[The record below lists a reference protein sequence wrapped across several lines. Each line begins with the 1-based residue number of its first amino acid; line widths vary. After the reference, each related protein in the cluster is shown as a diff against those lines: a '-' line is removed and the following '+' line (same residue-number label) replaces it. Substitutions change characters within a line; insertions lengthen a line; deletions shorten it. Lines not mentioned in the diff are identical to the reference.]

1 VKYSGDI
8 VKAIAAGADA
18 VMLGGMLAGLKESPG
33 EEVLYEGRLFKEY
46 RGMGSMGAMQG
57 YSRDRYAS
65 GQGGG
70 KLVPEGIEGWVPYK
84 GPLNEYIFQMVGG
97 LRSGM
102 GYAGA
107 GSLDELRTGARLV
120 RVSGA
125 GLIES
130 HPHDV
135 HVTKE
140 SPNYQVSA
148 RS

>member
-1 VKYSGDI
+1 
-8 VKAIAAGADA
+8 
-18 VMLGGMLAGLKESPG
+18 
-33 EEVLYEGRLFKEY
+33 
-46 RGMGSMGAMQG
+46 MGSMAAMQG
-57 YSRDRYAS
+57 FSRDRYAS
-65 GQGGG
+65 GQGSG
-70 KLVPEGIEGWVPYK
+70 KLVPEGIEGRIPFK
-84 GPLNEYIFQMVGG
+84 GPLNEYIFQLIGG

-107 GSLDELRTGARLV
+107 ANLEVLRTGVRLV

-130 HPHDV
+130 HPHNV

-140 SPNYQVSA
+140 APNYQVSA